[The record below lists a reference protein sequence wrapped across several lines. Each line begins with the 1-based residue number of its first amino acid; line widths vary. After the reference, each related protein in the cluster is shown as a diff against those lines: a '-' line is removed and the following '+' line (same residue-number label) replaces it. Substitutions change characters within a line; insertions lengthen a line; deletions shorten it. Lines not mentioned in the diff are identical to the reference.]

1 MTLCS
6 LHPPR
11 RHIESVYQRSY
22 NWWLE
27 RTNDSML
34 ITPTQTSYW
43 GSVYQRSYNW
53 WLERT
58 NDSMLITPTQTS
70 YWISLSTFL
79 YLMVGTHK
87 WLYAHY
93 TNPDAILNQFINVP
107 IIDGWN
113 AEMTLCSLHHPDV
126 ILNQFINVRI
136 IDGWNAQMTLCS
148 LHPPRRHIESVYQRS
163 YNWWL
168 ERTNDSMLITPTQ
181 NQFIN
186 ILMVGTHTSCFI
198 NVPIIDGWNAQMTLC
213 SLHAPPRR
221 HIESVYQRSYNWW
234 LERTNDS
241 MLITSHPDVILNQF
255 INVPVIDGWNA
266 QMTLCSLHPPRRHI
280 ESVYQRSYNW
290 WLERTN
296 DSMLIKPTHTSY
308 WISLSTFL

>member
-1 MTLCS
+1 MVGTHKWLYAHYTHPDVILNQFINVPIIDGWDAQMTLCS

-34 ITPTQTSYW
+34 ITW
-43 GSVYQRSYNW
+43 RHIESVYQRSYNW

-58 NDSMLITPTQTS
+58 NDSMLITD
-70 YWISLSTFL
+70 
-79 YLMVGTHK
+79 V
-87 WLYAHY
+87 
-93 TNPDAILNQFINVP
+93 ILNQFINVP

-113 AEMTLCSLHHPDV
+113 AQMTLITPTQHIESV
-126 ILNQFINVRI
+126 INVPI

-181 NQFIN
+181 
-186 ILMVGTHTSCFI
+186 
-198 NVPIIDGWNAQMTLC
+198 
-213 SLHAPPRR
+213 
-221 HIESVYQRSYNWW
+221 
-234 LERTNDS
+234 
-241 MLITSHPDVILNQF
+241 
-255 INVPVIDGWNA
+255 
-266 QMTLCSLHPPRRHI
+266 
-280 ESVYQRSYNW
+280 
-290 WLERTN
+290 
-296 DSMLIKPTHTSY
+296 TSY